1 MKATYYTLMSR
12 ISGLLLALFCV
23 LTAGTLQAADIQPG
37 DTFQECRNCPEMV
50 VLPAG
55 SFMMGSPESEVD
67 RRDNEPLHEVTFAE
81 SFAIATTPVTWDMW
95 EACVRDSRCDGVGVE
110 SALVVQLDGTE
121 KPDWDWGRGTRPVV
135 GVSWYDAQQF
145 VGWLN

>member
-12 ISGLLLALFCV
+12 ISGHLLALFCV
-23 LTAGTLQAADIQPG
+23 LTAGTLQAADMQPG

-67 RRDNEPLHEVTFAE
+67 RRDNEPLHEVNFCRVVCHCHHTG
-81 SFAIATTPVTWDMW
+81 DL
-95 EACVRDSRCDGVGVE
+95 GYVG
-110 SALVVQLDGTE
+110 SLCTGFPL
-121 KPDWDWGRGTRPVV
+121 
-135 GVSWYDAQQF
+135 
-145 VGWLN
+145 